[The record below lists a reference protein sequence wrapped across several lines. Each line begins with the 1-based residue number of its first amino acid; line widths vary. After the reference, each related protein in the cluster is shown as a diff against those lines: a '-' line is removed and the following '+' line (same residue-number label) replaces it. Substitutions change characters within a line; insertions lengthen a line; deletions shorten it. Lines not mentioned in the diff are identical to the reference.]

1 MEPKNEFEDAIDR
14 RHKIVEKVKKLMEGL
29 GSAKSEEIERQVIA
43 LLKENSRLRKKL
55 NSLADAFGRKEM
67 EGEELEYY
75 RTMLD
80 YIVLVD
86 CEREEE
92 VMKQLIRYAEE
103 NKGPLRDSIEWLI
116 KELEESRRLKAKS
129 SY

>member
-1 MEPKNEFEDAIDR
+1 MEPRNEFEDAIDR

-29 GSAKSEEIERQVIA
+29 GSAKSKEIERQVIA

-55 NSLADAFGRKEM
+55 NSLADAFERKEM
-67 EGEELEYY
+67 EREELEYY

-92 VMKQLIRYAEE
+92 VIEQLIRYAEE
-103 NKGPLRDSIEWLI
+103 KEGPLRDNIEWLV
-116 KELEESRRLKAKS
+116 KELEESRRLKIKS
-129 SY
+129 SC